1 MVNFIHLILELC
13 SSGLSQTQ
21 LSEGTLSAIEPA
33 HSAGSLAGRSI
44 PTGVAV
50 LLLVLLMA
58 WQFAGEN
65 VLPAITLAILAL
77 ALAAFC
83 PEPS

>member
-1 MVNFIHLILELC
+1 MFKWIVTNA
-13 SSGLSQTQ
+13 

-33 HSAGSLAGRSI
+33 HSTGSLAGRSI

-50 LLLVLLMA
+50 LLLVLLLA

-77 ALAAFC
+77 ALAAFF

>member
-1 MVNFIHLILELC
+1 MFNWIVTNA
-13 SSGLSQTQ
+13 
-21 LSEGTLSAIEPA
+21 LSEGTLSAIEPG
-33 HSAGSLAGRSI
+33 HSAGPLAGRCI

>member
-1 MVNFIHLILELC
+1 MFKRVVTNVLP
-13 SSGLSQTQ
+13 
-21 LSEGTLSAIEPA
+21 EGTLSAIEPG
-33 HSAGSLAGRSI
+33 HSTGSLAARSI
-44 PTGVAV
+44 PSGIA
-50 LLLVLLMA
+50 LLLLILLIG

-77 ALAAFC
+77 VLAAFC

>member
-1 MVNFIHLILELC
+1 MFKWIV
-13 SSGLSQTQ
+13 TDA
-21 LSEGTLSAIEPA
+21 LSEGTLSAIEPG
-33 HSAGSLAGRSI
+33 HSAGPLAGRSI

>member
-1 MVNFIHLILELC
+1 LNPAILQDRWPD
-13 SSGLSQTQ
+13 G
-21 LSEGTLSAIEPA
+21 P
-33 HSAGSLAGRSI
+33 I

-50 LLLVLLMA
+50 LLLILLMA

-65 VLPAITLAILAL
+65 VLPAIALAILAL

>member
-1 MVNFIHLILELC
+1 MFKWFVTN
-13 SSGLSQTQ
+13 T
-21 LSEGTLSAIEPA
+21 LSEGALSAIEPG

-50 LLLVLLMA
+50 LLLVLLIA

>member
-1 MVNFIHLILELC
+1 
-13 SSGLSQTQ
+13 
-21 LSEGTLSAIEPA
+21 
-33 HSAGSLAGRSI
+33 
-44 PTGVAV
+44 
-50 LLLVLLMA
+50 MA

-65 VLPAITLAILAL
+65 VLPAITVAILAL